1 MLIKS
6 LKAGLGKEYAGLVFA
21 MLSCLLVSGCS
32 TVCLEPEELCAS
44 GNANTSLH
52 PRASSVLAPPA
63 PPPAPAR
70 ALEPVDPVR
79 TAPIYLPGQDTRPDQ
94 AGKPAAAGTARI
106 ALLLPLTSPSLGSAA
121 EAVRAG
127 FMAAAERDGAGMQVD
142 VITTSD
148 NADEAL
154 AAYAQAGTA
163 HDIIVGPL
171 SRPAVSV
178 LIAGGKVDKPT
189 IALNHPEVRSTLPP
203 RMLVAGLSIEDE
215 ARQAAEWAAREHPHG
230 RVLILTGNPVWAQRA
245 AGAFEARWS
254 ELGHTGQRFALPSSD
269 GRVDPALLQDLKARL
284 EVDPPDLLFAALDVA
299 ELRQVRT
306 FAGST
311 LPLYGGASINPG
323 RTPGLGATEL
333 DGIHVVDLPWLVLPD
348 HPAVMVYPRQADPE
362 TPLYMQRLYALGID
376 AFLVARQVA
385 AQQARQAAQPGVPG
399 APLSAPLS
407 IDGVTGKL
415 TLGADAALTRREAA
429 AVYRDGNFTPVDT
442 GP

>member
-6 LKAGLGKEYAGLVFA
+6 LKAWRGNGKAGLVFA

-52 PRASSVLAPPA
+52 PRAVSMPAAAVPLPA
-63 PPPAPAR
+63 PSPTPAA
-70 ALEPVDPVR
+70 EPVDPVR
-79 TAPIYLPGQDTRPDQ
+79 TAPIYLPGQDARPDQ
-94 AGKPAAAGTARI
+94 TGNPATAGSARI

-127 FMAAAERDGAGMQVD
+127 FMAAAERDGAGIQID
-142 VITTSD
+142 VVTTSD
-148 NADEAL
+148 NAAEAL
-154 AAYAQAGTA
+154 DTYARAGA
-163 HDIIVGPL
+163 SHDIIVGPL
-171 SRPAVSV
+171 SRPAVSA

-189 IALNHPEVRSTLPP
+189 VALNHPEVRGTLPP
-203 RMLVAGLSIEDE
+203 RMVVAGLSIEDE
-215 ARQAAEWAAREHPHG
+215 ARQAADWAAREHPRG
-230 RVLILTGNPVWAQRA
+230 RVLILTGSPAWAQRA

-284 EVDPPDLLFAALDVA
+284 EVDPPELLFAALDVA

-306 FAGST
+306 FAGSA

-385 AQQARQAAQPGVPG
+385 AQPATQGG
-399 APLSAPLS
+399 APLR
-407 IDGVTGKL
+407 IDGVTGRL
-415 TLGADAALTRREAA
+415 TLGADVPLTRREAA
-429 AVYRDGNFTPVDT
+429 AIYRDGNFTPVDT